1 MRVGRLSA
9 VRRVQSPALSGLAPL
24 PRRHPVTAA
33 GNRESFPAAAVS
45 QVVPNERK
53 HGVAAATLA
62 GKPLMMSWNVR
73 WPQSGG
79 KYAVK

>member
-24 PRRHPVTAA
+24 PRRHLVTAA
-33 GNRESFPAAAVS
+33 GEPGIISSRRRSE
-45 QVVPNERK
+45 VVPNERK